1 MTPIPSQMRALH
13 LLSPGQTTLA
23 SLPTPSPRPGAILIR
38 ILTVYVQSN
47 TVDILNASHPLYE
60 LAYPVIPGTN
70 AIGRVAA
77 LSPDT
82 TSFKEGDLVLLD
94 SFIRARDDPWNVQI
108 LWGANAG
115 TTPASKEFLKG
126 NWRDGCMA
134 EYALAPLENVHLLDE
149 MRLTGTPSNGGLGY
163 SINELLYLV
172 SCIIVYGGLKGIN
185 LQPGERIIVTPAT
198 GASSGAA
205 VAVAHAMGANVIAA
219 SRSASKLASLKASIP
234 TSPGRRLIETAVMTD
249 DVEKDAAALRSFGT
263 GDAVIDMSPPAA
275 TGSQHIKSA
284 VLALRAYG
292 RVSLMG
298 GRADESLPFPWLT
311 VLANNLTTKG
321 QFMYERKDVKEL
333 ISLAESGLL
342 KMGKEAGHE
351 VEDFP
356 LGRWEAAVDFA
367 AKNTGHGKMTCIV
380 P

>member
-1 MTPIPSQMRALH
+1 MSPMPSQMRALH
-13 LLSPGQTTLA
+13 LLSPGQATLA

-38 ILTVYVQSN
+38 TLTVYVQSN

-60 LAYPVIPGTN
+60 LPYPVIPGTN
-70 AIGRVAA
+70 AIGRIAA

-115 TTPASKEFLKG
+115 ITPASKEFLRG

-149 MRLTGTPSNGGLGY
+149 MRLTGSPSNGGLGY

-205 VAVAHAMGANVIAA
+205 VAVAHAMGANAA
-219 SRSASKLASLKASIP
+219 D
-234 TSPGRRLIETAVMTD
+234 ETVMMTD
-249 DVEKDAAALRSFGT
+249 DIEKDTAALRAFGPV
-263 GDAVIDMSPPAA
+263 DAVIDMSPPAA
-275 TGSQHIKSA
+275 TGSQHIRSA
-284 VLALRAYG
+284 VSALRAYG

-298 GRADESLPFPWLT
+298 GRADESLPFPWFT
-311 VLANNLTTKG
+311 VLANNLTIKG

-333 ISLAESGLL
+333 ISLTESGLL

-356 LGRWEAAVDFA
+356 LGRWEAALDFA

>member
-1 MTPIPSQMRALH
+1 MRALR
-13 LLSPGQTTLA
+13 LLSPGRETLA

-47 TVDILNASHPLYE
+47 TVDILNASHLLYE
-60 LAYPVIPGTN
+60 LPYPVIPGTN

-77 LSPDT
+77 LSHVT

-94 SFIRARDDPWNVQI
+94 SFIRARDGPWNVQI

-115 TTPASKEFLKG
+115 ITPASKEFLKG

-149 MRLTGTPSNGGLGY
+149 MRLTGSTSNGGLGY

-205 VAVAHAMGANVIAA
+205 VAVAHAMGTNVIAA

-234 TSPGRRLIETAVMTD
+234 NSLGRRPIETVVMTD
-249 DVEKDAAALRSFGT
+249 DTEKDIAALRAFGPVN
-263 GDAVIDMSPPAA
+263 AVIDMSPPAA
-275 TGSQHIKSA
+275 SGSQHIRSA
-284 VLALRAYG
+284 VLALRAYC

-311 VLANNLTTKG
+311 VLASNLTIKG

-342 KMGKEAGHE
+342 IMGREAGHE
-351 VEDFP
+351 VEEFP
-356 LGRWEAAVDFA
+356 IERWETAVDFA
-367 AKNTGHGKMTCIV
+367 AKNVGHGKMTCIV